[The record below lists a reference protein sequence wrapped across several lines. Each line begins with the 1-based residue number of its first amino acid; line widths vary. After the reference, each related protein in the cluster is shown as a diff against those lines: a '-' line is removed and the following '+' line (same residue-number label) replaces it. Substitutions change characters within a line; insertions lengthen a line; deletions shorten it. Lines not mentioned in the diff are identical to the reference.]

1 MEDIPAMQQY
11 AIREGF
17 SAYGIFY
24 VSGYGGEIRAY
35 STNNGTL
42 LWTFNDT
49 STTLYNTGIPWGNQP
64 LHASA
69 VADGV
74 VYAFAGEH
82 SPNTP
87 LYKGNRHFAVDAF
100 TGEKIWELF
109 GWSSSGLGTAI
120 APVAIADGY
129 LVYNNAYDGQIY
141 SIGKGPSATTAAAS
155 PEVSVQGSSVLIK
168 GTVMDTA
175 AGTKQKEQAA
185 RFPNGVAA
193 VSDASMTG
201 WMEYVYMQKPRP
213 MDATGIEVTLNVLD
227 ANGNFREIGKTTSD
241 SSGFY
246 SFKWTPDVPGKYTLY
261 ASFAGSE
268 GYWPSNAVTAF
279 AVDAAPPATEEPQAP
294 PSMTDTYVL
303 GGI

>member
-129 LVYNNAYDGQIY
+129 LTYLNAYDGQIY
-141 SIGKGPSATTAAAS
+141 SIGKGPSTTSVSAS
-155 PEVSVQGSSVLIK
+155 PEITVEGSSVLIK
-168 GTVMDTA
+168 GTVIDIS
-175 AGTKQKEQAA
+175 AGTKQPEQIA

-193 VSDASMTG
+193 VSDASQG
-201 WMEYVYMQKPRP
+201 AWMEYVYMQKPRP
-213 MDATGIEVTLNVLD
+213 TDATGVEVTLSVLD
-227 ANGNFREIGKTTSD
+227 ANNNFREIGKTTSD
-241 SSGFY
+241 SNGF
-246 SFKWTPDVPGKYTLY
+246 FGFQWKPDITGKFTVY
-261 ASFAGSE
+261 ARFAGSE
-268 GYWPSNAVTAF
+268 AYWPSQAETAF
-279 AVDAAPPATEEPQAP
+279 AVDPASPAPPGEPEQ
-294 PSMTDTYVL
+294 
-303 GGI
+303 